1 MNFFLEQYQ
10 FNSKIIIENI
20 AEKYH
25 LDKKCLKK
33 FYPKQLTKEQRD
45 LIKKLKQKRV
55 KSTDLFPYKF
65 YKDCD
70 NNYYLINHNNIL
82 YQENYTG
89 IKL

>member
-20 AEKYH
+20 ADKYH

-33 FYPKQLTKEQRD
+33 FYPKQLTKEQRE
-45 LIKKLKQKRV
+45 LIKKLKQKKV
-55 KSTDLFPYKF
+55 KSSCQLQCKF
-65 YKDCD
+65 FKDCD
-70 NNYYLINHNNIL
+70 NNYYVINHNNIFYL
-82 YQENYTG
+82 ENYTG